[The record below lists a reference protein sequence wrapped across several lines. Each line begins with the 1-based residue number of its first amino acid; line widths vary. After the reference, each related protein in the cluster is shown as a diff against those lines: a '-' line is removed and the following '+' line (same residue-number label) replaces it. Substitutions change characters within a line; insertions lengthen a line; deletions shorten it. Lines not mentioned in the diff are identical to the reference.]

1 MEKGEGG
8 VDPAASASRSPG
20 IISFGA
26 DDGGGAMVGRERER
40 GRGFRGDMYV

>member
-1 MEKGEGG
+1 MGKKGEGG

-26 DDGGGAMVGRERER
+26 DDGGGGAMVGIERERER
-40 GRGFRGDMYV
+40 EGVPR

>member
-40 GRGFRGDMYV
+40 EREGVPR